1 MKKFYFLALF
11 VLSVCIGASAQS
23 DGDYYLDIKQD
34 NTRYYF
40 TWDAQKNLYTITI
53 PELHGD
59 FKIYDSEYVEGAG
72 DQNQHVFGAAD
83 GQSAGIKPGEIKT
96 CANPGNNFSV
106 EGGGILYNVVMEFS
120 PTDMTLNIV
129 SGSSTK
135 PEPTTPTIS
144 IAATGTATTPEAG
157 TVDYTITAYAIDSP
171 ESLTYDITL
180 AYIPAGNS
188 DTSNV
193 STTLTGT
200 LSGSQTLSDLTI
212 GSTTTV
218 TVTATATAADGT
230 PLEASA
236 TTEITTPEIPIL
248 IGQLA
253 DGSWQPNVGV
263 NGFTV
268 GIPGVY
274 YYLPTLVGDGEFSFV
289 SKLGNSS
296 DDWATVNAHPRYAP
310 AADAQQ
316 EQAPI
321 DTWIPYTRYEGSTT
335 GSWVPYP
342 YDASRS
348 YLVKFDFN
356 TQTVQVRYAEALSG
370 IEDTAIPTDGPTDVY
385 NLLGVRVSSGNTRA
399 EATSGL
405 PSGIYIVNG
414 TKTII
419 R

>member
-135 PEPTTPTIS
+135 PEPTTPTIT

-218 TVTATATAADGT
+218 TVTATATAGRRHTARSIRHYRNNNTRNTNPDRAACRR
-230 PLEASA
+230 LLA
-236 TTEITTPEIPIL
+236 TQRRSQRFYGRNTRRIL
-248 IGQLA
+248 L
-253 DGSWQPNVGV
+253 S
-263 NGFTV
+263 
-268 GIPGVY
+268 
-274 YYLPTLVGDGEFSFV
+274 
-289 SKLGNSS
+289 
-296 DDWATVNAHPRYAP
+296 
-310 AADAQQ
+310 ADACG
-316 EQAPI
+316 
-321 DTWIPYTRYEGSTT
+321 R
-335 GSWVPYP
+335 
-342 YDASRS
+342 R
-348 YLVKFDFN
+348 
-356 TQTVQVRYAEALSG
+356 
-370 IEDTAIPTDGPTDVY
+370 
-385 NLLGVRVSSGNTRA
+385 
-399 EATSGL
+399 
-405 PSGIYIVNG
+405 
-414 TKTII
+414 
-419 R
+419 